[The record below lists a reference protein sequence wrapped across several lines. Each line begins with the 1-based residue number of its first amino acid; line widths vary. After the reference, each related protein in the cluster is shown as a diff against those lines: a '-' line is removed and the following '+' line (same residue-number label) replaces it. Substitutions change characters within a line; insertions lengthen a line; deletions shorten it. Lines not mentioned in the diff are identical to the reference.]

1 MFQRN
6 TAGHLTVKRIVQRTW
21 LDGGTRLAFLPCLW
35 RRYGLQR
42 HSRRQ
47 HLHHRLGLR
56 PQRIA
61 ARQLSEQQRREA
73 MQLSGFPLC
82 LGLCLRPVIIHW
94 RDRGLPW
101 RAGVVRGEALVC
113 VRGQGSSVAKS
124 WSPLEVRDHPWRC
137 VRLLWRPVIISSE
150 VVVCCGDQGS
160 THGAPAAN
168 VRPSATRLLWPA
180 AAAVAA
186 AAICVVLYSQW
197 QW

>member
-1 MFQRN
+1 MLGQSGTYPCNSSACNKYSPSGGVFIVVKWN
-6 TAGHLTVKRIVQRTW
+6 TAGRRTVQRIVQRTW

-82 LGLCLRPVIIHW
+82 LGLCLRPVIILGEIVAY
-94 RDRGLPW
+94 RG
-101 RAGVVRGEALVC
+101 
-113 VRGQGSSVAKS
+113 GQGSSAARL
-124 WSPLEVRDHPWRC
+124 WSVFEARGRPWRSLG
-137 VRLLWRPVIISSE
+137 RLWRSGIIRGD
-150 VVVCCGDQGS
+150 VFVCFGGQ
-160 THGAPAAN
+160 
-168 VRPSATRLLWPA
+168 
-180 AAAVAA
+180 
-186 AAICVVLYSQW
+186 
-197 QW
+197 

>member
-1 MFQRN
+1 MFVAQIWAPAAQQAPTSAPQVGAATSAHRSAAAQR
-6 TAGHLTVKRIVQRTW
+6 AAAQGGHS
-21 LDGGTRLAFLPCLW
+21 AFRFSSVSW
-35 RRYGLQR
+35 
-42 HSRRQ
+42 SVF
-47 HLHHRLGLR
+47 
-56 PQRIA
+56 
-61 ARQLSEQQRREA
+61 EA
-73 MQLSGFPLC
+73 SDHP
-82 LGLCLRPVIIHW
+82 W

-124 WSPLEVRDHPWRC
+124 WSSLEVRDHPWRC

-186 AAICVVLYSQW
+186 AAICVVVYSQW
-197 QW
+197 